1 MANLYLID
9 RPYGENGLALARIDP
24 DARIVLL
31 QDGVYFHSRFEP
43 GGDLPVYA
51 VHDDLTV
58 RGLDPLVPDH
68 VRRIGYLEL
77 VDLIVENKVIN
88 FA

>member
-9 RPYGENGLALARIDP
+9 RPFGENGLALAKIDP
-24 DARIVLL
+24 EARIVLL
-31 QDGVYFHSRFEP
+31 QDGVYFYHRFEAA
-43 GGDLPVYA
+43 GDTVVYA
-51 VHDDLTV
+51 IQDDLAV
-58 RGLDPLVPDH
+58 RGLDPLVPRH
-68 VRRIGYLEL
+68 IRRIGYPEL